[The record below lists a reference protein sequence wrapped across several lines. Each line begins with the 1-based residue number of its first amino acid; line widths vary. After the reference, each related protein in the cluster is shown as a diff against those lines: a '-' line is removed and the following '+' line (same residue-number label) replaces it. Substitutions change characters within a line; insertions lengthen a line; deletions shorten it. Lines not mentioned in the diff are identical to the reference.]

1 LIVSSANVQVGSKL
15 LEHRGGKILGKD
27 VGVLGCRR
35 NMTYPNVT
43 EGDPL
48 PNKME
53 INLNVLRALMLD

>member
-1 LIVSSANVQVGSKL
+1 MK
-15 LEHRGGKILGKD
+15 
-27 VGVLGCRR
+27 
-35 NMTYPNVT
+35 YPNVT